1 MVNDDESRDFNE
13 KVLTALD
20 EVCDL
25 LQEISRKLDGLGGS
39 ITAVSDA
46 IVQFSGDQELVL
58 ISKKL
63 DTIVRKL
70 S

>member
-1 MVNDDESRDFNE
+1 MDNHAESRDFNE
-13 KVLTALD
+13 GVLTALD

-25 LQEISRKLDGLGGS
+25 LQEISRKLDGLDGS

-70 S
+70 N